1 MFAARVSHSSV
12 ANLSHLKPL
21 VAGDGKSKSIPDAH
35 QIRLSSTGWLG
46 KWKVKEKA
54 GDPVTPAAKRHKA
67 HAARQ
72 FEVLTRK
79 ELESRGCE
87 AGHAAMFDSIVGAA
101 PTKVEC
107 VLVGDYRKWQH
118 ATALIDQLAKP
129 TAAGQVLG
137 SARAGELVSV
147 VAFVLKEAGGDIRE
161 LPQKVKFCMN
171 RAADIMRRPEEVLTL
186 AAAAYGRAQDEYEA
200 QLASSSAA
208 TAKAF
213 EAAESQPA
221 VRESKHSNASP
232 MVRRVVQ
239 HDSLALSILVGTDPR
254 PLAMGISSVRKPQVL
269 ENLAQ
274 SLASLP
280 PYAEADANT
289 KQKWVHAAKFLL
301 AWSEV
306 GSSAAFDLDAD
317 KDKFSKTI
325 WASLSVAFRL
335 DANKL

>member
-1 MFAARVSHSSV
+1 MFAARISHSDV
-12 ANLSHLKPL
+12 TNLSHLQPL
-21 VAGDGKSKSIPDAH
+21 VAGDCKGKGIPDVH

-54 GDPVTPAAKRHKA
+54 GDPVTPGAKRHKEL
-67 HAARQ
+67 AARQ

-87 AGHAAMFDSIVGAA
+87 AGHAAMFESIVGAA
-101 PTKVEC
+101 PAKAQC
-107 VLVGDYRKWQH
+107 VLVGDYRRWRQ

-129 TAAGQVLG
+129 TAAGQVL
-137 SARAGELVSV
+137 SAARAGELVNV
-147 VAFVLKEAGGDIRE
+147 VAFVLKTDGGDIRK

-171 RAADIMRRPEEVLTL
+171 RAADIMRRPEEALTL

-200 QLASSSAA
+200 ELAGSSAA
-208 TAKAF
+208 TAAF
-213 EAAESQPA
+213 EAAESQLA

-232 MVRRVVQ
+232 TVRRVVQ

-254 PLAMGISSVRKPQVL
+254 PLAMGISSARKPQVL
-269 ENLAQ
+269 ENLGQ

-301 AWSEV
+301 AWTER

-317 KDKFSKTI
+317 KDAFSETI